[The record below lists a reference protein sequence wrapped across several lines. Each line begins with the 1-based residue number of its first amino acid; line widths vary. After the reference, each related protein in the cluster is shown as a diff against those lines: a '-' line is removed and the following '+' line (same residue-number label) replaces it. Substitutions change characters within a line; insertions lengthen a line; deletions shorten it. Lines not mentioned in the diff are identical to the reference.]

1 MAMTTSETTAV
12 FLHIGTMKSGTSYLQ
27 TILRRNDQALADAG
41 VLQMTRLLGAVG
53 DIRGREGRTWRKDF
67 TGQWAK
73 MMRTIE
79 AWPGHTAILSQEFLA
94 ASEPAD
100 VRRVVEGLGDRPV
113 TVIIT
118 ARDLLRI
125 IPSQWQTSVRSNAKM
140 SFADFVDTVL
150 APPEAAS
157 TKRGSVFWRSHDLA
171 SIAKMWAEVA
181 GPENVVMVTVPPP
194 GGPPDLLWRRFAAVV
209 GLDPDAFDATPDAN
223 ANVSLSYSTVE
234 MLRDVNKHLGGSLDA
249 IEHRRLVWGFLASK
263 LLQNRASKED
273 SAERPRLSAASHE
286 LVRERVELMIA
297 GVRKSGIRVM
307 GDLEDLRVAP
317 YAGPEDHDEHS
328 GPAHPV
334 SVTASWVIA
343 KLLGRIA
350 NLERQLAALKPESP
364 SDHEPVPNHDPS
376 LEDEAA
382 LDHEPA
388 QADDAAEG
396 EVVGQEY
403 GMDEDLEEPSEKTGD
418 GRNKQRQRARRR
430 RRREDQGR

>member
-27 TILRRNDQALADAG
+27 TILRRNDQALAEVG

-67 TGQWAK
+67 TGQWPK

-125 IPSQWQTSVRSNAKM
+125 IPSQWQTSVRSNARM

-150 APPEAAS
+150 APPEATS
-157 TKRGSVFWRSHDLA
+157 TKRGSIFWRSHDLG
-171 SIAKMWAEVA
+171 SIAEMWAEVA

-234 MLRDVNKHLGGSLDA
+234 MLRDVNKHLGGTLDA

-273 SAERPRLSAASHE
+273 SAERPRLSAKSHE
-286 LVRERVELMIA
+286 LVRERVDLMIA

-317 YAGPEDHDEHS
+317 YAAPEDQDERS
-328 GPAHPV
+328 GPTHPV
-334 SVTASWVIA
+334 PATASWVIA
-343 KLLGRIA
+343 KMLGRIA
-350 NLERQLAALKPESP
+350 NLERQLAAQRPPSA
-364 SDHEPVPNHDPS
+364 SDHEAAS
-376 LEDEAA
+376 EDEAA
-382 LDHEPA
+382 PDHDA
-388 QADDAAEG
+388 AHDDDAAAYSDEAVPEHG
-396 EVVGQEY
+396 V
-403 GMDEDLEEPSEKTGD
+403 DEDLEEPPDAAGD
-418 GRNKQRQRARRR
+418 GRNRKRQRAKRR